1 MAATLEQ
8 NIKQNNT
15 NRQNALNAVDKTYD
29 NIISQSDQYYQAQID
44 QVNNYAEIQKQNQQ
58 AMTDQAINVINQQK
72 EQANKDYAREQS
84 GAYVDWQ
91 KQSNAYGADAEKMA
105 ASGLAG
111 TGYSESSQVSM
122 FNTYQNRVATARE
135 TYNRAV
141 LNYDNAIKDAMLQ
154 NNVKLAE
161 IANQALTA
169 QLELSLAG
177 FQYKND
183 LLREQLNMKQQIK
196 NEYNDRA
203 FQYASL
209 DLDRQNAALAQKQ
222 YKEDVRQFDKN
233 YALSEKQLKE
243 DQRQFNLSYGLKST
257 KTSGG
262 SSGKSSGSNKTS
274 GKIAK
279 TTTKKTTKSGG
290 ASIKK
295 NTTKKETTTKAPA
308 KITKTTNKKTTKKKT
323 TKKTGNRKTGSGRN

>member
-1 MAATLEQ
+1 MAATLKQ

-15 NRQNALNAVDKTYD
+15 NRQNALNAVDKAYN

-44 QVNNYAEIQKQNQQ
+44 QVNNYAEVQKQNQQ

-72 EQANKDYAREQS
+72 EQANKDYVKEQS

-122 FNTYQNRVATARE
+122 FNTYQNRVATARD

-183 LLREQLNMKQQIK
+183 MLREQLNMKQQIK

-209 DLDRQNAALAQKQ
+209 ALDRQNAALAQKQ
-222 YKEDVRQFDKN
+222 YKEDVRQFNKTYNKDVRQFDKN
-233 YALSEKQLKE
+233 YNLDKAQLEANGVKVP
-243 DQRQFNLSYGLKST
+243 
-257 KTSGG
+257 
-262 SSGKSSGSNKTS
+262 
-274 GKIAK
+274 
-279 TTTKKTTKSGG
+279 TTKKTTKKTP
-290 ASIKK
+290 KK
-295 NTTKKETTTKAPA
+295 TTKKISK
-308 KITKTTNKKTTKKKT
+308 KTTSIAPQRVPKREVEYQKTKKKSTKKKT
-323 TKKTGNRKTGSGRN
+323 TKKSAKIIKKKSK

>member
-1 MAATLEQ
+1 MAKTLSQ
-8 NIKQNNT
+8 NLQQNYN
-15 NRQNALNAVDKTYD
+15 NEQNALKAVGKTYN

-44 QVNNYAEIQKQNQQ
+44 QDNNYAEVQKQNQQ

-72 EQANKDYAREQS
+72 EQANKDYVKEQS

-122 FNTYQNRVATARE
+122 FNTYQNRVATARD

-183 LLREQLNMKQQIK
+183 MLREQLNMKQQIK

-209 DLDRQNAALAQKQ
+209 ALDRQNAALAQKQ
-222 YKEDVRQFDKN
+222 YKEDVRQFNKTYNEDVRQFDKN
-233 YALSEKQLKE
+233 YNLDKAQLEANGVKVP
-243 DQRQFNLSYGLKST
+243 
-257 KTSGG
+257 
-262 SSGKSSGSNKTS
+262 
-274 GKIAK
+274 
-279 TTTKKTTKSGG
+279 TTKKTTK
-290 ASIKK
+290 
-295 NTTKKETTTKAPA
+295 
-308 KITKTTNKKTTKKKT
+308 KTPKKT
-323 TKKTGNRKTGSGRN
+323 TKKTTKKTPRKTTKKISKKTTSIAPQRVPKREVEYQKTKKKSTTKKTTKKSAKINKKKSK